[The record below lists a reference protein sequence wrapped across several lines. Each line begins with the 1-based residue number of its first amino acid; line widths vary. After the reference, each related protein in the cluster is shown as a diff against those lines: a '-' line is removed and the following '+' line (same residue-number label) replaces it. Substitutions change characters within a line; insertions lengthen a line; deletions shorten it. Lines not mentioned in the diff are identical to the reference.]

1 MGSIVPKLG
10 ISKFGMMA
18 TSIGDAL
25 FTKTQQKVLGL
36 LFGKPDKRFYTN
48 EIMRWAAMGRGT
60 VSRELDRL
68 VRAGLLSTTK
78 QGNQNYYQA
87 NANNPVYEELVGIV
101 KKTFGVAD
109 QIRDILIPSGENI
122 ELAFIYGS
130 IAKGTE
136 RNTSDIDLMLV
147 GENLSYGRVVEVL
160 QPLEESLQRTI
171 NPTIYERK
179 DFVAR
184 LKDGDSFVSRVIGQ
198 PKIFIKGSEDGI
210 RGGRARE
217 RDIAKK
223 ELKALLAVA
232 SEHKQ
237 GVPMNEQDRLVI
249 GGEILI
255 SRAALEELAQR
266 HHICRLV
273 LFGSAARGEL
283 KADSDIDLL
292 VEFESGE
299 APSLGG
305 MVEIQEALVALFG
318 GRTVDVA
325 TPSILN
331 NPYRRRAIEKNME
344 ELYAA

>member
-1 MGSIVPKLG
+1 
-10 ISKFGMMA
+10 MMA

-109 QIRDILIPSGENI
+109 QIRDILIPLGENI

-147 GENLSYGRVVEVL
+147 GENLSYGRAVEVL

-171 NPTIYERK
+171 NPTIYDKKE
-179 DFVAR
+179 FVAR
-184 LKDGDSFVSRVIGQ
+184 LKDGDSFVTRVMEQ
-198 PKIFIKGSEDGI
+198 PKIIIKGSEDEFREI
-210 RGGRARE
+210 R
-217 RDIAKK
+217 
-223 ELKALLAVA
+223 
-232 SEHKQ
+232 
-237 GVPMNEQDRLVI
+237 
-249 GGEILI
+249 
-255 SRAALEELAQR
+255 
-266 HHICRLV
+266 
-273 LFGSAARGEL
+273 
-283 KADSDIDLL
+283 
-292 VEFESGE
+292 
-299 APSLGG
+299 
-305 MVEIQEALVALFG
+305 
-318 GRTVDVA
+318 
-325 TPSILN
+325 
-331 NPYRRRAIEKNME
+331 
-344 ELYAA
+344 